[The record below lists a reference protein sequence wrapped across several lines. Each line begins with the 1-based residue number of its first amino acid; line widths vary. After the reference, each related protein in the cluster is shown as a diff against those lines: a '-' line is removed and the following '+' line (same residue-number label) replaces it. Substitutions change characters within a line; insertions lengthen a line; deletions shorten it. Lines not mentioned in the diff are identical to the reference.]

1 MNAEITYHFLDRF
14 TNSIKLEY
22 CFGICKLIMK
32 QLEETSP
39 DECASLYEM
48 WEKNIRNRFE
58 LNINDLEKNESISD
72 QEKKLLYTFMEN
84 LIKEINSK

>member
-1 MNAEITYHFLDRF
+1 
-14 TNSIKLEY
+14 
-22 CFGICKLIMK
+22 MK

-39 DECASLYEM
+39 DECAALYEM